1 MVIDGIYTFWECW
14 IVSFL
19 IDPVLLIVI
28 GVTITF
34 LAKRGLHEALKR
46 PVLVLAVVTIALFW
60 SISGL
65 LYLDYLNFSWL
76 GNAGSG
82 RHFMWNSGVESIGL
96 KPPIDVSVTYAN
108 PFSTLNI
115 LAVLLF
121 ATYPLFLYLGI
132 YIGSKILSKNHRD
145 A

>member
-1 MVIDGIYTFWECW
+1 M
-14 IVSFL
+14 SFL

-28 GVTITF
+28 GVAITF
-34 LAKRGLHEALKR
+34 LAKRGLHEVLKR

-60 SISGL
+60 SIGGL
-65 LYLDYLNFSWL
+65 LYLDYMDFPWL

-82 RHFMWNSGVESIGL
+82 RHFMWNSGVELIGL

-121 ATYPLFLYLGI
+121 AAYPLFLYLGM
-132 YIGSKILSKNHRD
+132 YIGSKLLSES
-145 A
+145 

>member
-1 MVIDGIYTFWECW
+1 M
-14 IVSFL
+14 SFL

-28 GVTITF
+28 GVAITF
-34 LAKRGLHEALKR
+34 LAKRGLQEVLKR
-46 PVLVLAVVTIALFW
+46 PVLILAVVTIALFW
-60 SISGL
+60 SIGGL
-65 LYLDYLNFSWL
+65 LYLDYLDFPWL

-82 RHFMWNSGVESIGL
+82 RHFMWNSGVELIGL

-121 ATYPLFLYLGI
+121 AAYPFFLYLGM
-132 YIGSKILSKNHRD
+132 YIGSKILSKS
-145 A
+145 

>member
-1 MVIDGIYTFWECW
+1 M
-14 IVSFL
+14 SFL

-28 GVTITF
+28 GVAITF
-34 LAKRGLHEALKR
+34 LAKRGLQEVLKR
-46 PVLVLAVVTIALFW
+46 PVLILAVVTIALFW
-60 SISGL
+60 SIGGL
-65 LYLDYLNFSWL
+65 LYLDYLDFPWL

-82 RHFMWNSGVESIGL
+82 RHFMWNSGVELIGL

-121 ATYPLFLYLGI
+121 AAYPLFLYLGM
-132 YIGSKILSKNHRD
+132 YIGSRILSKS
-145 A
+145 